1 MLEIHGY
8 YDGVSFQPLENVTF
22 PKNQKVIILA
32 LEDSEKKPN
41 EDTLEA
47 VAEVAQMKKNPDEN
61 HGWRDVDLMLEELL
75 K

>member
-1 MLEIHGY
+1 MLAVKGY
-8 YDGVSFQPLENVTF
+8 YDGVTFQPLENVTF

-32 LEDSEKKPN
+32 LDNIEEEPN

-47 VAEVAQMKKNPDEN
+47 MAEVAQMKKNPAEN
-61 HGWRDVDLMLEELL
+61 QGWHDVDLMMEELL

>member
-8 YDGVSFQPLENVTF
+8 YDGVSFQPLENVTLQ
-22 PKNQKVIILA
+22 KNQKVIITISDDA
-32 LEDSEKKPN
+32 VKKPN